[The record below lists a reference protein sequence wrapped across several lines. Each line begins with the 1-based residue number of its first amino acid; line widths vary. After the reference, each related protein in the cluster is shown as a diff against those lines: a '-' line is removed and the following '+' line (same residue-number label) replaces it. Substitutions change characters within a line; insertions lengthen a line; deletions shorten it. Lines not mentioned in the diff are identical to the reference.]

1 MRQRTIVATI
11 ITPLA
16 LIFIHLGGY
25 FFLGLITVLL
35 AATAWEYIKLLR
47 IINLKPAVPL
57 VLAGVILLT
66 LSRFFFNFSYNSV
79 LLTLLLLGTA
89 AYYVLQYERN
99 IGNPAADFGATLSV
113 LLYIGFL
120 GSYLISLRM
129 LPDGKWWTFLVLPI
143 VWFADSGAYLIGTH
157 FGKHKLAVRTSPH
170 KTWEG
175 YFGGILVGVLSGIGL
190 TYLYQQVFS
199 AGIDITLFEAAFLA
213 LIISAAIPLG
223 DLTESMI
230 KRQASSKDSGNL
242 LPGHGGVFDK
252 LDSQFW
258 AAPIGYYLILHIFL
272 Q

>member
-1 MRQRTIVATI
+1 MRQRTIVAAI
-11 ITPLA
+11 ITPIA
-16 LIFIHLGGY
+16 IFFIHLGGY
-25 FFLGLITVLL
+25 FYLGLITVLL
-35 AATAWEYIKLLR
+35 VITAWEYIKLLR
-47 IINLKPAVPL
+47 IIDLKPAVPL
-57 VLAGVILLT
+57 IITGVILLI
-66 LSRFFFNFSYNSV
+66 LSRFFFNFSYKSV
-79 LLTLLLLGTA
+79 LLTLLLFGTA
-89 AYYVLQYERN
+89 AYYVFQHERN
-99 IGNPAADFGATLSV
+99 IGNPATDFGATLSI